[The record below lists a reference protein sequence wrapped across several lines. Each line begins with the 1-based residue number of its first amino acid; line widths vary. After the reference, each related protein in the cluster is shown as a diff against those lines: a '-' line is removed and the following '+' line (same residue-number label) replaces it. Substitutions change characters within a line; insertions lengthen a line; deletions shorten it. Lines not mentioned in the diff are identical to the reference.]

1 MARKEYSPR
10 QASRLLR
17 SLPERLAASI
27 NKELAPAVLE
37 AEAGLKQ
44 DVFRDGRSSGGARI
58 GSYSTKPMYAS
69 TNNPRQPY
77 TKLRGRGAGKN
88 SNRKTFANGKPRRS
102 RYFPTGYKGLRQFL
116 GRETSFVN
124 LKVTGSL
131 ERSIVTGTTKDTAT
145 IRFSNDEGA
154 TIGRGHEQK
163 YGKSIFAINA
173 AHRALVYRRLEEA
186 ARREIER

>member
-1 MARKEYSPR
+1 MV
-10 QASRLLR
+10 
-17 SLPERLAASI
+17 
-27 NKELAPAVLE
+27 PAVLE
-37 AEAGLKQ
+37 AEAGMKV
-44 DVFRDGRSSGGARI
+44 DVFRDGRSVGGARI

-77 TKLRGRGAGKN
+77 TKLRGRGQGKKSN
-88 SNRKTFANGKPRRS
+88 SRTFKNGKERQS

-131 ERSIVTGTTKDTAT
+131 ERSITTGVSQNTAT
-145 IRFSNDEGA
+145 IRFSNDEGT
-154 TIGRGHEQK
+154 TIGRAHEDK
-163 YGKSIFAINA
+163 YGKSIFGVSTK
-173 AHRALVYRRLEEA
+173 HRQKVYRRLEEA